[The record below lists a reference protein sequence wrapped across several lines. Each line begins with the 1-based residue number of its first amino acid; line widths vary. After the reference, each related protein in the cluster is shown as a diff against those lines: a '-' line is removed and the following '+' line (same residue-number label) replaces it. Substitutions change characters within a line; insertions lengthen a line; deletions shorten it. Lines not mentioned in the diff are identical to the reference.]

1 MHYMKW
7 IYPRRLRNQMILM
20 AILMVIVPT
29 LTIGY
34 IVETEGRSAV
44 LSEKEKKLSAVVNL
58 LNQALG
64 NRYDLYID
72 LPREERIRALN
83 AELAPIT
90 ENITHAFPG
99 IGAGY
104 YNKMLDA
111 IITYAPSALYQNN
124 VGVTIAADHPGREV
138 MRTNT
143 PLVYSGRQVRGDI
156 LNSMLPIE
164 RNGEILGYI
173 WANELTEDIRRQAW
187 KMDVRIII
195 VLTAGLLIS
204 LLLIVLFSR
213 RLSANIDI
221 ITDGLSTLAQ
231 NIPTRLPQLPG
242 EMGQI
247 SQSVNNLAQALRETR
262 TLNDLII
269 ENAADGVIAI
279 DRQGDVT
286 TMNPAA
292 EVITGYQRHELVGQ
306 PYSML
311 FDNTQFYSPVLDT
324 LEHGTEHVALEISF
338 PGRDRTI
345 ELSVTT
351 SRIHNTHGEM
361 IGALVIFSDL
371 TARKETQR
379 RMAQA
384 ERLATLGELMAG
396 VAHEVRNPLTAIRG
410 YVQILRQQTSDPI
423 HQEYLSVV
431 LKEIDSINKV
441 IQQLLEFSRPRHS
454 QWQQVSLNALVEE
467 TLVLVQTAG
476 VQARVD
482 FISELDNELSPINAD
497 RELLK
502 QVLLNILINAV
513 QAISARGKIRI
524 QTWQYS
530 DSQQAISIED
540 NGCGIDLSLQ
550 KKIFDPF
557 ERERSS
563 TVSRIQGT
571 GLGMAI
577 TKNIVDMMG
586 GTIEIRTEP
595 GKGTEFIIRV
605 ALRVQPE
612 HHRAERIAELEG
624 LKALVVDDDF
634 NTCDSV
640 TKMLVRVGMRSEW
653 TLSGKE
659 AVLRARQSMELGDAF
674 HAYIIDW
681 RLPDMNGIE
690 VTRQIRSLHD
700 DTPIIILTA
709 YDWSDIEVEAKAA
722 GVTAF
727 CSKPMFMSDLR
738 ETLMSALGQNQTDAA
753 QELLPQKNA
762 DFKGRHILLVED
774 NELNREIA
782 QEILREY
789 GFRVDTA
796 ENGAV
801 AVEKVCTAAPGS
813 YDLVLMDVQMPVM
826 DGYTATRK
834 IRALD
839 DPARAKIP
847 ILAMTANAFDEDR
860 CNALESGMNGFLSKP
875 IVISDL
881 VQELHK
887 IL

>member
-64 NRYDLYID
+64 DRYDLYID

-90 ENITHAFPG
+90 ENITRAFPG

-104 YNKMLDA
+104 YNKTLDA
-111 IITYAPSALYQNN
+111 IITYAPSSLYQNN

-164 RNGEILGYI
+164 RNGEVLGYI

-441 IQQLLEFSRPRHS
+441 IQQLLDFSRPRHG

-476 VQARVD
+476 VQARID
-482 FISELDNELSPINAD
+482 FISELDNELSPISAD

-524 QTWQYS
+524 RTWQYS

-557 ERERSS
+557 FTTKAS
-563 TVSRIQGT
+563 GT
-571 GLGMAI
+571 GLGLALSQRI
-577 TKNIVDMMG
+577 INAHQGD
-586 GTIEIRTEP
+586 
-595 GKGTEFIIRV
+595 IRV
-605 ALRVQPE
+605 TSLPGYGA
-612 HHRAERIAELEG
+612 I
-624 LKALVVDDDF
+624 F
-634 NTCDSV
+634 
-640 TKMLVRVGMRSEW
+640 
-653 TLSGKE
+653 TL
-659 AVLRARQSMELGDAF
+659 
-674 HAYIIDW
+674 I
-681 RLPDMNGIE
+681 LPINPQG
-690 VTRQIRSLHD
+690 
-700 DTPIIILTA
+700 
-709 YDWSDIEVEAKAA
+709 
-722 GVTAF
+722 
-727 CSKPMFMSDLR
+727 
-738 ETLMSALGQNQTDAA
+738 NQT
-753 QELLPQKNA
+753 
-762 DFKGRHILLVED
+762 V
-774 NELNREIA
+774 
-782 QEILREY
+782 
-789 GFRVDTA
+789 
-796 ENGAV
+796 
-801 AVEKVCTAAPGS
+801 
-813 YDLVLMDVQMPVM
+813 
-826 DGYTATRK
+826 
-834 IRALD
+834 
-839 DPARAKIP
+839 
-847 ILAMTANAFDEDR
+847 
-860 CNALESGMNGFLSKP
+860 
-875 IVISDL
+875 
-881 VQELHK
+881 
-887 IL
+887 

>member
-64 NRYDLYID
+64 DRYDLYID

-83 AELAPIT
+83 AELVPIT

-104 YNKMLDA
+104 YNKTLDA

-156 LNSMLPIE
+156 LNSMIPIE

-410 YVQILRQQTSDPI
+410 YVQILRQQTSDLI

-482 FISELDNELSPINAD
+482 FISELDNELNPINAD

-557 ERERSS
+557 FTTKAS
-563 TVSRIQGT
+563 GT
-571 GLGMAI
+571 GLGLALSQRI
-577 TKNIVDMMG
+577 INAHQGD
-586 GTIEIRTEP
+586 
-595 GKGTEFIIRV
+595 IRV
-605 ALRVQPE
+605 ASLPGYG
-612 HHRAERIAELEG
+612 AT
-624 LKALVVDDDF
+624 F
-634 NTCDSV
+634 
-640 TKMLVRVGMRSEW
+640 
-653 TLSGKE
+653 TL
-659 AVLRARQSMELGDAF
+659 
-674 HAYIIDW
+674 I
-681 RLPDMNGIE
+681 LPINPQG
-690 VTRQIRSLHD
+690 
-700 DTPIIILTA
+700 
-709 YDWSDIEVEAKAA
+709 
-722 GVTAF
+722 
-727 CSKPMFMSDLR
+727 
-738 ETLMSALGQNQTDAA
+738 NQT
-753 QELLPQKNA
+753 
-762 DFKGRHILLVED
+762 V
-774 NELNREIA
+774 
-782 QEILREY
+782 
-789 GFRVDTA
+789 
-796 ENGAV
+796 
-801 AVEKVCTAAPGS
+801 
-813 YDLVLMDVQMPVM
+813 
-826 DGYTATRK
+826 
-834 IRALD
+834 
-839 DPARAKIP
+839 
-847 ILAMTANAFDEDR
+847 
-860 CNALESGMNGFLSKP
+860 
-875 IVISDL
+875 
-881 VQELHK
+881 
-887 IL
+887 

>member
-1 MHYMKW
+1 MKW

-64 NRYDLYID
+64 DRYDLYID

-90 ENITHAFPG
+90 ENITRAFPG

-104 YNKMLDA
+104 YNKTLDA
-111 IITYAPSALYQNN
+111 IITYAPSSLYQNN

-156 LNSMLPIE
+156 LNSMIPIE
-164 RNGEILGYI
+164 RNGEVLGYI

-441 IQQLLEFSRPRHS
+441 IQQLLDFSRPRHS
-454 QWQQVSLNALVEE
+454 QWQQVSLNALIEE

-482 FISELDNELSPINAD
+482 FISELDNELSPIIAD

-524 QTWQYS
+524 RTWQYS

-557 ERERSS
+557 FTTKAS
-563 TVSRIQGT
+563 GT
-571 GLGMAI
+571 GLGLALSQRI
-577 TKNIVDMMG
+577 INAHQGD
-586 GTIEIRTEP
+586 
-595 GKGTEFIIRV
+595 IRV
-605 ALRVQPE
+605 ASLLGYG
-612 HHRAERIAELEG
+612 AT
-624 LKALVVDDDF
+624 F
-634 NTCDSV
+634 
-640 TKMLVRVGMRSEW
+640 
-653 TLSGKE
+653 TL
-659 AVLRARQSMELGDAF
+659 
-674 HAYIIDW
+674 I
-681 RLPDMNGIE
+681 LPINPQG
-690 VTRQIRSLHD
+690 
-700 DTPIIILTA
+700 
-709 YDWSDIEVEAKAA
+709 
-722 GVTAF
+722 
-727 CSKPMFMSDLR
+727 
-738 ETLMSALGQNQTDAA
+738 NQT
-753 QELLPQKNA
+753 
-762 DFKGRHILLVED
+762 V
-774 NELNREIA
+774 
-782 QEILREY
+782 
-789 GFRVDTA
+789 
-796 ENGAV
+796 
-801 AVEKVCTAAPGS
+801 
-813 YDLVLMDVQMPVM
+813 
-826 DGYTATRK
+826 
-834 IRALD
+834 
-839 DPARAKIP
+839 
-847 ILAMTANAFDEDR
+847 
-860 CNALESGMNGFLSKP
+860 
-875 IVISDL
+875 
-881 VQELHK
+881 
-887 IL
+887 

>member
-72 LPREERIRALN
+72 LPREERIRASN

-104 YNKMLDA
+104 YNKTLDA

-156 LNSMLPIE
+156 LNSMIPIE

-410 YVQILRQQTSDPI
+410 YVQILRQQTRDPI
-423 HQEYLSVV
+423 HQEYLSIV

-524 QTWQYS
+524 RTWQYS

-540 NGCGIDLSLQ
+540 NGSGIDLSLQ

-557 ERERSS
+557 FTTKAS
-563 TVSRIQGT
+563 GT
-571 GLGMAI
+571 GLGLALSQRI
-577 TKNIVDMMG
+577 INAHQGD
-586 GTIEIRTEP
+586 
-595 GKGTEFIIRV
+595 IRV
-605 ALRVQPE
+605 ASLPGYG
-612 HHRAERIAELEG
+612 AT
-624 LKALVVDDDF
+624 F
-634 NTCDSV
+634 
-640 TKMLVRVGMRSEW
+640 
-653 TLSGKE
+653 TL
-659 AVLRARQSMELGDAF
+659 
-674 HAYIIDW
+674 I
-681 RLPDMNGIE
+681 LPINPQG
-690 VTRQIRSLHD
+690 
-700 DTPIIILTA
+700 
-709 YDWSDIEVEAKAA
+709 
-722 GVTAF
+722 
-727 CSKPMFMSDLR
+727 
-738 ETLMSALGQNQTDAA
+738 NQT
-753 QELLPQKNA
+753 
-762 DFKGRHILLVED
+762 V
-774 NELNREIA
+774 
-782 QEILREY
+782 
-789 GFRVDTA
+789 
-796 ENGAV
+796 
-801 AVEKVCTAAPGS
+801 
-813 YDLVLMDVQMPVM
+813 
-826 DGYTATRK
+826 
-834 IRALD
+834 
-839 DPARAKIP
+839 
-847 ILAMTANAFDEDR
+847 
-860 CNALESGMNGFLSKP
+860 
-875 IVISDL
+875 
-881 VQELHK
+881 
-887 IL
+887 

>member
-64 NRYDLYID
+64 DRYDLYID

-90 ENITHAFPG
+90 ENITRAFPG

-104 YNKMLDA
+104 YNKTLDA
-111 IITYAPSALYQNN
+111 IITYAPSSLYQNN

-164 RNGEILGYI
+164 RNGEVLGYI

-345 ELSVTT
+345 EISVTT

-410 YVQILRQQTSDPI
+410 YVQILRQQTTDPI

-441 IQQLLEFSRPRHS
+441 IQQLLDFSRPRHS

-482 FISELDNELSPINAD
+482 FISELDNELSPISAD

-524 QTWQYS
+524 RTWQYS

-557 ERERSS
+557 FTTKAS
-563 TVSRIQGT
+563 GT
-571 GLGMAI
+571 GLGLALSQRI
-577 TKNIVDMMG
+577 INAHQGD
-586 GTIEIRTEP
+586 
-595 GKGTEFIIRV
+595 IRV
-605 ALRVQPE
+605 TSLPGYGAT
-612 HHRAERIAELEG
+612 
-624 LKALVVDDDF
+624 F
-634 NTCDSV
+634 
-640 TKMLVRVGMRSEW
+640 
-653 TLSGKE
+653 TL
-659 AVLRARQSMELGDAF
+659 
-674 HAYIIDW
+674 I
-681 RLPDMNGIE
+681 LPINPQG
-690 VTRQIRSLHD
+690 
-700 DTPIIILTA
+700 
-709 YDWSDIEVEAKAA
+709 
-722 GVTAF
+722 
-727 CSKPMFMSDLR
+727 
-738 ETLMSALGQNQTDAA
+738 NQT
-753 QELLPQKNA
+753 
-762 DFKGRHILLVED
+762 V
-774 NELNREIA
+774 
-782 QEILREY
+782 
-789 GFRVDTA
+789 
-796 ENGAV
+796 
-801 AVEKVCTAAPGS
+801 
-813 YDLVLMDVQMPVM
+813 
-826 DGYTATRK
+826 
-834 IRALD
+834 
-839 DPARAKIP
+839 
-847 ILAMTANAFDEDR
+847 
-860 CNALESGMNGFLSKP
+860 
-875 IVISDL
+875 
-881 VQELHK
+881 
-887 IL
+887 

>member
-64 NRYDLYID
+64 DRYDLYID

-90 ENITHAFPG
+90 KNITHAFPG

-557 ERERSS
+557 FTTKAS
-563 TVSRIQGT
+563 GT
-571 GLGMAI
+571 GLGLALSQRI
-577 TKNIVDMMG
+577 INAHQGD
-586 GTIEIRTEP
+586 
-595 GKGTEFIIRV
+595 IRV
-605 ALRVQPE
+605 ASLPGYG
-612 HHRAERIAELEG
+612 AT
-624 LKALVVDDDF
+624 F
-634 NTCDSV
+634 
-640 TKMLVRVGMRSEW
+640 
-653 TLSGKE
+653 TL
-659 AVLRARQSMELGDAF
+659 
-674 HAYIIDW
+674 I
-681 RLPDMNGIE
+681 LPINPQG
-690 VTRQIRSLHD
+690 
-700 DTPIIILTA
+700 
-709 YDWSDIEVEAKAA
+709 
-722 GVTAF
+722 
-727 CSKPMFMSDLR
+727 
-738 ETLMSALGQNQTDAA
+738 NQT
-753 QELLPQKNA
+753 
-762 DFKGRHILLVED
+762 V
-774 NELNREIA
+774 
-782 QEILREY
+782 
-789 GFRVDTA
+789 
-796 ENGAV
+796 
-801 AVEKVCTAAPGS
+801 
-813 YDLVLMDVQMPVM
+813 
-826 DGYTATRK
+826 
-834 IRALD
+834 
-839 DPARAKIP
+839 
-847 ILAMTANAFDEDR
+847 
-860 CNALESGMNGFLSKP
+860 
-875 IVISDL
+875 
-881 VQELHK
+881 
-887 IL
+887 

>member
-64 NRYDLYID
+64 DRYDLYID

-90 ENITHAFPG
+90 ENITPAFPG

-104 YNKMLDA
+104 YNKTLDA

-156 LNSMLPIE
+156 LNSMIPIE

-524 QTWQYS
+524 RTWQYS

-557 ERERSS
+557 YHQSLWNRAWSGVKS
-563 TVSRIQGT
+563 T
-571 GLGMAI
+571 
-577 TKNIVDMMG
+577 
-586 GTIEIRTEP
+586 
-595 GKGTEFIIRV
+595 
-605 ALRVQPE
+605 
-612 HHRAERIAELEG
+612 HH
-624 LKALVVDDDF
+624 
-634 NTCDSV
+634 
-640 TKMLVRVGMRSEW
+640 
-653 TLSGKE
+653 
-659 AVLRARQSMELGDAF
+659 
-674 HAYIIDW
+674 
-681 RLPDMNGIE
+681 
-690 VTRQIRSLHD
+690 
-700 DTPIIILTA
+700 
-709 YDWSDIEVEAKAA
+709 
-722 GVTAF
+722 
-727 CSKPMFMSDLR
+727 
-738 ETLMSALGQNQTDAA
+738 
-753 QELLPQKNA
+753 
-762 DFKGRHILLVED
+762 
-774 NELNREIA
+774 
-782 QEILREY
+782 
-789 GFRVDTA
+789 
-796 ENGAV
+796 
-801 AVEKVCTAAPGS
+801 
-813 YDLVLMDVQMPVM
+813 
-826 DGYTATRK
+826 
-834 IRALD
+834 
-839 DPARAKIP
+839 
-847 ILAMTANAFDEDR
+847 
-860 CNALESGMNGFLSKP
+860 
-875 IVISDL
+875 
-881 VQELHK
+881 
-887 IL
+887 

>member
-64 NRYDLYID
+64 DRYDLYID

-90 ENITHAFPG
+90 ENITHALPG

-557 ERERSS
+557 FTTKAS
-563 TVSRIQGT
+563 GT
-571 GLGMAI
+571 GLGLALSQRI
-577 TKNIVDMMG
+577 INAHQGD
-586 GTIEIRTEP
+586 
-595 GKGTEFIIRV
+595 IRV
-605 ALRVQPE
+605 ASLPGYG
-612 HHRAERIAELEG
+612 AT
-624 LKALVVDDDF
+624 F
-634 NTCDSV
+634 
-640 TKMLVRVGMRSEW
+640 
-653 TLSGKE
+653 TL
-659 AVLRARQSMELGDAF
+659 
-674 HAYIIDW
+674 I
-681 RLPDMNGIE
+681 LPINPQG
-690 VTRQIRSLHD
+690 
-700 DTPIIILTA
+700 
-709 YDWSDIEVEAKAA
+709 
-722 GVTAF
+722 
-727 CSKPMFMSDLR
+727 
-738 ETLMSALGQNQTDAA
+738 NQT
-753 QELLPQKNA
+753 
-762 DFKGRHILLVED
+762 V
-774 NELNREIA
+774 
-782 QEILREY
+782 
-789 GFRVDTA
+789 
-796 ENGAV
+796 
-801 AVEKVCTAAPGS
+801 
-813 YDLVLMDVQMPVM
+813 
-826 DGYTATRK
+826 
-834 IRALD
+834 
-839 DPARAKIP
+839 
-847 ILAMTANAFDEDR
+847 
-860 CNALESGMNGFLSKP
+860 
-875 IVISDL
+875 
-881 VQELHK
+881 
-887 IL
+887 